1 MKFNKLLSVILIIL
15 AGALLIYNLQLN
27 GKITGFF
34 VSDGTISSEK
44 FVDSLTLSALENAE
58 FDWTAGNACEGVSCS
73 LSYVKISGK
82 INAEKSGSVNI
93 YLVDGD
99 NRFKI
104 FSKDFELETT
114 TQEEI
119 IPGEETTEEVC
130 NTESQ
135 EVCTP
140 QTQEFCHDETAED
153 GTINSICENQESQVC
168 ETQDVQVC
176 ENVTTPGQETRQNI
190 TTEVHEEYSFDDACD
205 ETCTPS
211 GLDKTSY
218 KISVELDEGITADI
232 NSISYQYLWEEA
244 AVEDNDILIAEENDS
259 GLLSNETLVNE
270 TLPEETGKFN
280 WTTTILNNYGGE
292 SKEIN

>member
-44 FVDSLTLSALENAE
+44 FIDSLTLSALENAE

-114 TQEEI
+114 TQDEI

-205 ETCTPS
+205 ETCAHS

-232 NSISYQYLWEEA
+232 NSLSYQYVWEEA
-244 AVEDNDILIAEENDS
+244 AVEDNEILI
-259 GLLSNETLVNE
+259 
-270 TLPEETGKFN
+270 
-280 WTTTILNNYGGE
+280 
-292 SKEIN
+292 